1 MTNASANY
9 TFMDYIQQGSTCQ
22 SNLFEVYKNSIGLI
36 NDLKN
41 RSKNYMTLL
50 SDIEDGLMG
59 NTDSDIDIDTNLI
72 KLTNSINS
80 FNLEIGEKCNSFVKY
95 FDQMVEV
102 YDKAISMYEAK
113 EGQLTRLIEKRKQ
126 ILFLKALIRKYKFKI
141 SRLQLMNNALLTLSN
156 DLEDAKDAYK
166 SNLIQLSTAMTSAI
180 EDAEELLESIDNVI
194 SSK

>member
-102 YDKAISMYEAK
+102 YDKAISRYEAK
-113 EGQLTRLIEKRKQ
+113 EGQLTRLIETRKH

-141 SRLQLMNNALLTLSN
+141 SSLQLMNNALLTLSN